1 MADKDRIKRE
11 QAFHNE
17 IFSEKT
23 REVTNKFY
31 SIFYLIE
38 NQYLQ
43 ILSNQCEGKKILE
56 YGCGEG
62 SSAYIL
68 SQQKGIVTGIDIS
81 DYAISQAQKKAHEM
95 NLDVQFKHMNAEDL
109 KFPDQSFDLICG
121 SGIIHHLDIHRS
133 YSEISRVLKNNGKAV
148 FMEPLGHN
156 FLINWY
162 RKRTPSLRT
171 EDEHPL
177 LKSDLKLL
185 NTYFKNTRFHFFF
198 FSSLLAILFRGTKIF
213 KPLLMGFHS
222 FDRFVFWLL
231 PFVRWQAWF
240 VLIEF
245 SEPKK
250 EKKQS

>member
-1 MADKDRIKRE
+1 MVDKDRIQRE
-11 QAFHNE
+11 QDFHNE

-68 SQQKGIVTGIDIS
+68 AQKKGLVTGIDIS
-81 DYAISQAQKKAHEM
+81 DYAISQAQKKAQEM
-95 NLDVQFKHMNAEDL
+95 NLDIFFMHMNAE
-109 KFPDQSFDLICG
+109 
-121 SGIIHHLDIHRS
+121 GIIHHLDIHKS
-133 YSEISRVLKNNGKAV
+133 YSEISRVLKSDGKAV

-185 NTYFKNTRFHFFF
+185 NTYFTNTRYHFFF
-198 FSSLLAILFRGTKIF
+198 FSSLVAILFRKTKMF
-213 KPLLMGFHS
+213 KPLLITFHS

-231 PFVRWQAWF
+231 PFLKWQAWF
-240 VLIEF
+240 VLMEF

-250 EKKQS
+250 EKKHS